1 MVVPSSN
8 CYDVVMSRR
17 SDEPTWLDA
26 GERAAWV
33 RLAALTELLPA
44 VLDAQLRRD
53 ADLTHFEY
61 WVLSM
66 LSEADGRT
74 LRMTALAERASAS
87 LSRLSHV
94 ASRLESRGLIERF
107 PCPEDRRAT
116 NARLTTEGWDKVVE
130 SAPGHLDAV
139 RHYVIDGLSREQLA
153 QLVAIADSVLANVD
167 PERRVTGPMTE
178 GS

>member
-1 MVVPSSN
+1 
-8 CYDVVMSRR
+8 MSARESGTR
-17 SDEPTWLDA
+17 WLDA
-26 GERAAWV
+26 EERAAWI

-44 VLDAQLRRD
+44 ALDAQLRRD

-66 LSEADGRT
+66 LSEAESRT
-74 LRMTALAERASAS
+74 LRMTALAERTSAS

-107 PCPEDRRAT
+107 PCPQDRRAT
-116 NARLTTEGWDKVVE
+116 NARLTAEGWDKVVD

-139 RHYVIDGLSREQLA
+139 RHLVIDGLSREQLG
-153 QLVAIADSVLANVD
+153 QLAAIADSVLENVD
-167 PERRVTGPMTE
+167 PDKRVTGPMTD
-178 GS
+178 GA

>member
-1 MVVPSSN
+1 
-8 CYDVVMSRR
+8 MSARESGTR
-17 SDEPTWLDA
+17 WLDA
-26 GERAAWV
+26 EERAAWI

-44 VLDAQLRRD
+44 ALDAQLRRD

-66 LSEADGRT
+66 LSEAESRT
-74 LRMTALAERASAS
+74 LRMTALAERTSAS

-116 NARLTTEGWDKVVE
+116 NARLTDDGWRTVVE
-130 SAPGHLDAV
+130 TAPGHLDAV
-139 RHYVIDGLSREQLA
+139 RHYVIDGLSREQLG
-153 QLVAIADSVLANVD
+153 QLAAIADSILENVD
-167 PERRVTGPMTE
+167 PEKRITGPLTGGE
-178 GS
+178 